1 MEMRAELPGASRVS
15 LPQCH
20 DWTKPARSPARV
32 MVVIYMT
39 SVWHDPF
46 YNPSMSPEQLTR
58 HCLIVNHAYKKISIA
73 FFKVRDSMSSTSPS
87 KSRLR
92 LGPNCLED
100 TFRHESCKPNER
112 TEGSL

>member
-20 DWTKPARSPARV
+20 DRTKPARSPARV

-39 SVWHDPF
+39 LMWHDPEFSTSTPF

-58 HCLIVNHAYKKISIA
+58 HCLIANHAYRKK
-73 FFKVRDSMSSTSPS
+73 RYQ
-87 KSRLR
+87 
-92 LGPNCLED
+92 
-100 TFRHESCKPNER
+100 
-112 TEGSL
+112 